1 MQDLIYRPFTTDDAT
16 AVSQVALEA
25 WRYTYWAIY
34 DAAFI
39 ESFVHTHYSLARLT
53 ALVPQVQ
60 AGAMLFHVAVHQDQV
75 VGYCHLGLTPHGA
88 ALFRLYLL
96 PAYIGRGMGWALL
109 QHGEAFVRAHGLDR
123 YFCFVHCR
131 NEVGKRFYLRRGFR
145 HVAAQDRAEEWYM
158 EKSLA

>member
-1 MQDLIYRPFTTDDAT
+1 MQDLTYRPFTADDAP

-25 WRYTYWAIY
+25 WRYTYRAIY

-39 ESFVHTHYSLARLT
+39 ESFVHTHYLPGRLA

-60 AGAMLFHVAVHQDQV
+60 AGTMFFHVAVHQDRV
-75 VGYCHLGLTPHGA
+75 VGYGHLGLTPRGA
-88 ALFRLYLL
+88 ELFRLYLL

-109 QHGEAFVRAHGLDR
+109 QQGEAFVLAHGFDR
-123 YFCFVHCR
+123 YFCFVHR
-131 NEVGKRFYLRRGFR
+131 HNEVGKRFYLRRGFR
-145 HVAAQDRAEEWYM
+145 HVTAQDRAEDWYM